1 MKQSYWFVRLLPL
14 VLVAAGCTATQAL
27 SIKTDPVGAN
37 VYLQRS
43 GDVEVRASYAGV
55 GGRLGSVAFE
65 DAFKSLGNSPV
76 EYEFD
81 LRSEELDVDGGY
93 GGGQIVR
100 FFREGM
106 IRMEMDGY
114 QVEERLVRF
123 SGGKMR
129 LDIVLRP
136 VTPE

>member
-1 MKQSYWFVRLLPL
+1 MKRIGWILPL
-14 VLVAAGCTATQAL
+14 ALVASGCTATQAL

-37 VYLQRS
+37 VYMQRR

-55 GGRLGSVAFE
+55 GGRLGSVSFE
-65 DAFKSLGNSPV
+65 EEFKSLGNSPV

-81 LRSEELDVDGGY
+81 LKSEELDVDGGY

-100 FFREGM
+100 HFHEGM
-106 IRMEMDGY
+106 IRVELDGY
-114 QVEERLVRF
+114 HVEERLVRF
-123 SGGKMR
+123 SGGKIR

-136 VTPE
+136 IVPE